1 MPAAFHKLCLICN
14 GADIHSLRGYE
25 PHDLVRCRD
34 CGFVFMK
41 QIPTLNELESHYAT
55 CAYEKEKGMPEVTRL
70 SYEKLFDT
78 LDKYR
83 QNNRILDV
91 GCGEEWILEVAMK
104 RGWQAYGTEFSSRAV
119 EICRKKGITMH
130 EGILKPGI
138 FEIPEFD
145 VIISSETIEHINNPR
160 EEISNIFKLLRKGGL
175 FYVTTPNFD
184 SYLRRLLKAKFNIIE
199 YPEHLCYYTKSTL
212 NRLLSQTGFSRVKL
226 LTTGISV
233 FRYRSSIAD
242 NKNKVNNNRD
252 VDEMLRNKMS
262 KSRFLGFI
270 KNSSNYVLSIFRIGM
285 TLKGF
290 YIKK

>member
-1 MPAAFHKLCLICN
+1 
-14 GADIHSLRGYE
+14 
-25 PHDLVRCRD
+25 
-34 CGFVFMK
+34 
-41 QIPTLNELESHYAT
+41 
-55 CAYEKEKGMPEVTRL
+55 
-70 SYEKLFDT
+70 
-78 LDKYR
+78 
-83 QNNRILDV
+83 
-91 GCGEEWILEVAMK
+91 
-104 RGWQAYGTEFSSRAV
+104 
-119 EICRKKGITMH
+119 MH